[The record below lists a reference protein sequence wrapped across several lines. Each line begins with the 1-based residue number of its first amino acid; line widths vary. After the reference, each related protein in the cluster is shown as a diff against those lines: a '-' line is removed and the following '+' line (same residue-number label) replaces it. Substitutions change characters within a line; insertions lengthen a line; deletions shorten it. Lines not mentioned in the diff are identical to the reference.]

1 MTVHNINISNDE
13 FDKEKINMCFNDFEA
28 KKLLV
33 DTEIRSLDDVTLFLH
48 KYFRPTTGE
57 NYLFMKLI
65 KMLIDKNNTLNEEI
79 EKLKNSK
86 KD

>member
-1 MTVHNINISNDE
+1 MCFSE
-13 FDKEKINMCFNDFEA
+13 FDSNKLNS
-28 KKLLV
+28 KKLLI
-33 DTEIRSLDDVTLFLH
+33 DTEIRTLENVDLFLL
-48 KYFRPTTGE
+48 KYFKPTTGE

-65 KMLIDKNNTLNEEI
+65 KMLIDENRSLREEI

>member
-1 MTVHNINISNDE
+1 MS
-13 FDKEKINMCFNDFEA
+13 FNDFEA

-33 DTEIRSLDDVTLFLH
+33 DTEIRTLDDVPMFLV
-48 KYFRPTTGE
+48 KYFKPSTGE

-65 KMLIDKNNTLNEEI
+65 KMLIDENKTLNEEI
-79 EKLKNSK
+79 KKLK

>member
-1 MTVHNINISNDE
+1 
-13 FDKEKINMCFNDFEA
+13 MCFNDFEA

-33 DTEIRSLDDVTLFLH
+33 DSEIRTLDDVPMFLI
-48 KYFRPTTGE
+48 KYFKPSTGE

-65 KMLIDKNNTLNEEI
+65 KMLIDKNKTLNEEI

>member
-1 MTVHNINISNDE
+1 MS
-13 FDKEKINMCFNDFEA
+13 FNDFET

-33 DTEIRSLDDVTLFLH
+33 DSEIRTLDDVPMFLI
-48 KYFRPTTGE
+48 KYFKPSTGE

-65 KMLIDKNNTLNEEI
+65 KMLIDENKTLNDEI
-79 EKLKNSK
+79 KKLKNSK

>member
-1 MTVHNINISNDE
+1 
-13 FDKEKINMCFNDFEA
+13 MCFNDHETNNFEA

-33 DTEIRSLDDVTLFLH
+33 DIEIRTLEDVNMFLI
-48 KYFRPTTGE
+48 KYFKPTTGE

-65 KMLIDKNNTLNEEI
+65 KMLIDENKTLKEEI
-79 EKLKNSK
+79 NNLKSK

>member
-1 MTVHNINISNDE
+1 MCFSE
-13 FDKEKINMCFNDFEA
+13 FDSNKLNS
-28 KKLLV
+28 KKLLI
-33 DTEIRSLDDVTLFLH
+33 DTEIRTLENVDLFLLKH
-48 KYFRPTTGE
+48 FKPTTGE

-65 KMLIDKNNTLNEEI
+65 KTLIDDNRTLREEI

>member
-1 MTVHNINISNDE
+1 MS
-13 FDKEKINMCFNDFEA
+13 FNDFEA

-33 DTEIRSLDDVTLFLH
+33 DTEIRTLDDVPMFLV
-48 KYFRPTTGE
+48 KYFKPSTGE

-65 KMLIDKNNTLNEEI
+65 KMLIDENKILNEEI
-79 EKLKNSK
+79 KKLKNSK

>member
-1 MTVHNINISNDE
+1 
-13 FDKEKINMCFNDFEA
+13 MCFNDFEA

-33 DTEIRSLDDVTLFLH
+33 DTEIRTLDDVPMFLL

-65 KMLIDKNNTLNEEI
+65 KMLIDENKSLKEEI
-79 EKLKNSK
+79 ENLKKGLTNAN
-86 KD
+86 

>member
-1 MTVHNINISNDE
+1 MS
-13 FDKEKINMCFNDFEA
+13 FNDFEA

-33 DTEIRSLDDVTLFLH
+33 DTEIRTLDDVPMFLV
-48 KYFRPTTGE
+48 KYFKPSTGE

-65 KMLIDKNNTLNEEI
+65 KMLIDENKTLNKEI
-79 EKLKNSK
+79 KKLKNSK

>member
-1 MTVHNINISNDE
+1 
-13 FDKEKINMCFNDFEA
+13 MCFNDFEA

-33 DTEIRSLDDVTLFLH
+33 DTEIRTLDDVPMFLV
-48 KYFRPTTGE
+48 KYFKPSTGE

-65 KMLIDKNNTLNEEI
+65 EMLIDENKTLNEEI
-79 EKLKNSK
+79 KKLKNSK

>member
-1 MTVHNINISNDE
+1 MS
-13 FDKEKINMCFNDFEA
+13 FNDFET

-33 DTEIRSLDDVTLFLH
+33 DSEIRTLDDVSMFLV
-48 KYFRPTTGE
+48 KYFKPSTGE

-65 KMLIDKNNTLNEEI
+65 KMLIDENKILNEEI
-79 EKLKNSK
+79 KKLKNSK